1 MTTDEIRA
9 YFKAKG
15 VSQREVAR
23 FIGVDQR
30 TVRSW
35 FAGDRPPPKLF
46 ELAIEADMFDVEMH
60 PIERVQNRLVL
71 KRKRDEPNNN

>member
-9 YFKAKG
+9 YFEAKG

-23 FIGVDQR
+23 FIGVDAR

-46 ELAIEADMFDVEMH
+46 ELAIEADMFGTE
-60 PIERVQNRLVL
+60 EYTTRTANRLVV
-71 KRKRDEPNNN
+71 RKKQ

>member
-9 YFKAKG
+9 YFEAKG

-23 FIGVDQR
+23 FIGVDAR

-46 ELAIEADMFDVEMH
+46 ELAIEADMFG
-60 PIERVQNRLVL
+60 IEEYTTRTANRLVL
-71 KRKRDEPNNN
+71 KKEKR

>member
-9 YFKAKG
+9 YFESKG
-15 VSQREVAR
+15 VSQREIAR

-35 FAGDRPPPKLF
+35 FAGDRPPPRLF
-46 ELAIEADMFDVEMH
+46 ELAIEADMFGTEQYTS
-60 PIERVQNRLVL
+60 RTANRLII
-71 KRKRDEPNNN
+71 RKKK